1 MDNKKDLG
9 LYIHIPFCE
18 RKCNYCDFLS
28 AAADQE
34 TKTAYVEAL
43 MKEIYS
49 YRYLSEEYRISTI
62 FMGGGT
68 PSTLKQEE
76 LVGILEAVKEVFHIE
91 DYFLSGE
98 KDLRGLPV
106 EGYVEATIEVNPG
119 TVSREKLHKLKE
131 AGLNR
136 VSMGLQSADNK
147 DLKLLGRIHT
157 YETFLDTYKSAREAG
172 FQNINIDLMSA
183 LPWQSLQDWMQT
195 LEKVISLRPE
205 HISAYSLIIE
215 EGTPFYD
222 KYSEV
227 SFDDELDREMYWNTV
242 ERLKAAGY
250 GHYEI
255 SNYALNNLECR
266 HNLSYWIRKNYLGV
280 GLGASSLIDNTRFH
294 NEENLRKYIEEAG
307 KENGLQKEKELLDKK
322 HQMEE
327 FMFLGLRLI
336 KGISS
341 EEFKKLFGASLKS
354 IYALPIKQSVKD
366 GLLVEEQGQIYL
378 TAKGIDLS
386 NTVMARFLL

>member
-1 MDNKKDLG
+1 MEKKKDLG

-18 RKCNYCDFLS
+18 KKCNYCDFLS
-28 AAADQE
+28 AAADRG
-34 TKTAYVEAL
+34 TKAAYVDAL
-43 MKEIYS
+43 IKEIGS
-49 YRYLSEEYRISTI
+49 YRYLTEDYRISTI

-68 PSTLKQEE
+68 PSTLTEEE
-76 LVGILEAVKEVFHIE
+76 LVRIMETVKDVFRIE
-91 DYFLSGE
+91 DRYLSDE
-98 KDLRGLPV
+98 KHSSGLPM
-106 EGYVEATIEVNPG
+106 EDYIEATIEVNPG
-119 TVSREKLHKLKE
+119 TVSREKLLILKE

-136 VSMGLQSADNK
+136 ISMGLQSADNK

-157 YETFLDTYKSAREAG
+157 YETFLDTYTAAREAG

-183 LPWQSLQDWMQT
+183 LPWQSLQDWMEV

-215 EGTPFYD
+215 EGTPFYE

-227 SFDDELDREMYWNTV
+227 SFDDELDRTMYWSTA

-255 SNYALNNLECR
+255 SNYALMNRECR
-266 HNLSYWIRKNYLGV
+266 HNISYWFRKNYLGV
-280 GLGASSLIDNTRFH
+280 GLGAASLIENKRFH
-294 NEENLRKYIEEAG
+294 KEEDLKKYLEQAG
-307 KENGLQKEKELLDKK
+307 KADSLPKDVELLDKK
-322 HQMEE
+322 QQMEE
-327 FMFLGLRLI
+327 FMFLGLRLMD
-336 KGISS
+336 GVNT
-341 EEFKKLFGASLKS
+341 EEFQKLFGTSIES
-354 IYALPIKQSVKD
+354 IYSLPIEQSVRE
-366 GLLVEEQGQIYL
+366 GLLSEENGQIFL

>member
-1 MDNKKDLG
+1 MEKKKELG

-28 AAADQE
+28 AAADE
-34 TKTAYVEAL
+34 GTKAAYVEAL
-43 MKEIYS
+43 IKEISS
-49 YRYLSEEYRISTI
+49 YRYLAAEYRISTI

-68 PSTLKQEE
+68 PSTLTEEE
-76 LVGILEAVKEVFHIE
+76 LVRIMESVKKVFQIE
-91 DYFLSGE
+91 DCYLSGE
-98 KDLRGLPV
+98 KAFKGLPM
-106 EGYVEATIEVNPG
+106 EGYIEATIEVNPG
-119 TVSREKLHKLKE
+119 TVSKDKLHRLKA

-136 VSMGLQSADNK
+136 ISMGLQSTDNK

-157 YETFLDTYKSAREAG
+157 YETFLDTYKAAREAG
-172 FQNINIDLMSA
+172 FENINIDLMSA
-183 LPWQSLQDWMQT
+183 LPWQSLQNWMEV
-195 LEKVISLRPE
+195 LENVISLRPE

-215 EGTPFYD
+215 EGTPFYE

-227 SFDDELDREMYWNTV
+227 SFDDELDRTMYWNTV

-255 SNYALNNLECR
+255 SNYALKNRECR
-266 HNLSYWIRKNYLGV
+266 HNISYWIRKNYLGL
-280 GLGASSLIDNTRFH
+280 GLGASSLIENKRFH
-294 NEENLRKYIEEAG
+294 NEENLKKYLEQAG
-307 KENGLQKEKELLDKK
+307 VADSLQKEVELLDKK
-322 HQMEE
+322 QQMEE
-327 FMFLGLRLI
+327 FMFLGLRLM

-341 EEFKKLFGASLKS
+341 AEFQKFFGSTIES
-354 IYALPIKQSVKD
+354 IYSLPIEQSVRE
-366 GLLVEEQGQIYL
+366 GLLSEENGQISL